1 MDPSDY
7 LSPIREEAL
16 RLLKP
21 DRDPARVVCLIAG
34 ALVAGFGL
42 GWASGLSR
50 HSPPTAVALDRTVQR
65 DSSSRRPETRSANK
79 IESVRKQTPLGAGA
93 YKFPKDQVIPSEAQA
108 DADSLRTASLPATI
122 SRPGAPIGI
131 RDPVVAAPE
140 TRPTTI
146 AGWIVLDVRGGTA
159 VLEGPDG
166 VRMAAAGD
174 TVSGVGRI
182 DSIVR
187 WGNRWIVATASGL
200 IATP

>member
-16 RLLKP
+16 RLLNP
-21 DRDPARVVCLIAG
+21 DRDRARLMYLAAG

-42 GWASGLSR
+42 GWAGGWSWHR
-50 HSPPTAVALDRTVQR
+50 APTAVASEPMVQR
-65 DSSSRRPETRSANK
+65 ESSSRRPDPRSATR
-79 IESVRKQTPLGAGA
+79 IDPVRKHAALGTGA
-93 YKFPKDQVIPSEAQA
+93 SKLPRAQVTPSETQA
-108 DADSLRTASLPATI
+108 DADSLKTASLPTTV
-122 SRPGAPIGI
+122 SPGGTSTGI
-131 RDPVVAAPE
+131 REPIVAAPE

-146 AGWIVLDVRGGTA
+146 PGWSVVDVRGGTA

-166 VRMAAAGD
+166 VKMAAAGD
-174 TVSGVGRI
+174 TVPGVGRI